1 MKEKITNNLLLKIL
15 SLIIAFLV
23 WLIVVNADNPIMTES
38 FVVSDVQLLN
48 EAYIDADGKMCMQD
62 EEQDP
67 IRVTI
72 RAERKVLD
80 RISASDIR
88 AVADLQQA
96 VSLDTDPVMVPITA
110 VCAGISPEDIQVTPQ
125 NLSLHV
131 EDKDTQEFVVNVTTN
146 NTRPDRGYEVGTL
159 SSNPEKIKITGP
171 ISLINKIDRVNAAID
186 VSDASE
192 DVTEETEVTVID
204 KNGEVFSDTDM
215 AYLNVSKVYVTARLW
230 EVRSD
235 VRIRAEY
242 SGTAAEGYEAES
254 ITTTPNVITVA
265 GSTSALEALEEQN
278 NIIWIPA
285 DAVDISGEKSDYEE
299 KINISDYLPEG
310 LKLTADS
317 SEDLFIRVNILPE
330 GSSVC
335 EVPTKNII
343 VENAPDTMQVA
354 FDTAM
359 IEVRVKKT
367 SEDLEDLTENEI
379 QASIDLED
387 IEEGSHEL
395 PVEIR
400 LPEGYEL
407 VDEVTTGVEVSRIS
421 TAEENS

>member
-110 VCAGISPEDIQVTPQ
+110 VCAGIAPEDIQVTPQ

-278 NIIWIPA
+278 NTIWIPA

-367 SEDLEDLTENEI
+367 SEDLEDLTEKEI
-379 QASIDLED
+379 QATIDLED